1 MNAGLSPWLTLFAG
15 MATDPRVI
23 GTYLGAASY
32 NVDLQVRKNRC
43 ADPHARQTPLAVNT
57 VDFFIC
63 QAWSVTTPAAA
74 QELELDATAHLTA
87 TERKTLIRL
96 LQKVYL

>member
-1 MNAGLSPWLTLFAG
+1 MRPA
-15 MATDPRVI
+15 
-23 GTYLGAASY
+23 Y

-57 VDFFIC
+57 VDSFIC

-87 TERKTLIRL
+87 TERKTLIWL
-96 LQKVYL
+96 LQKIYL